1 MVRGRTWLNKMYA
14 ATSQSSLTDGS
25 PELQKTVRV
34 EGGAALR
41 YTHGNLADLYH
52 HDPVRVVFPTP
63 LADDI
68 PQSVIV
74 TTSGGLTGGDHISID
89 VDLETK
95 SRVLVAAQAA
105 EKIYRSAGL
114 NTRIDISLTAAEGCW
129 LEYLPQETI
138 LFDGARLLRKT
149 CLEIE
154 QASSGLAGEMLVFGR
169 RGSGEVFSDGYV
181 KDAWEVRSADRLLW
195 ADTFLLED
203 DVTIPLHHPAALDGA
218 ISMATLVS
226 WGEGVEDILEDVRDR
241 LADQV
246 EGLRASVSLVNGL
259 LILRWLGQDSWVLR
273 NAYGNMWKYLRQSNG
288 ALPAR
293 LPRLWEI

>member
-1 MVRGRTWLNKMYA
+1 MYA
-14 ATSQSSLTDGS
+14 AASQSSHKDEPS
-25 PELQKTVRV
+25 ELQKTVRV

-41 YTHGNLADLYH
+41 YTNGNLADLYH

-63 LADDI
+63 LPDDI
-68 PQSVIV
+68 PQAVIV
-74 TTSGGLTGGDHISID
+74 TTSGGLTGGDHINIG
-89 VDLETK
+89 VALETK
-95 SRVLVAAQAA
+95 SSTLVAAQAA

-114 NTRIDISLTAAEGCW
+114 DTRIDIALRSGEGSW

-138 LFDGARLLRKT
+138 LFDGARLRRT
-149 CLEIE
+149 THLEIE
-154 QASSGLAGEMLVFGR
+154 PASKGMAGEMLVFGR
-169 RGSGEVFSDGYV
+169 HGSGEVFTKGYV

-203 DVTIPLHHPAALDGA
+203 DVTVPLVHPAALDGA
-218 ISMATLVS
+218 IAMATLVS
-226 WGEGVEDILEDVRDR
+226 WGDGIGGMLEDVRER
-241 LADQV
+241 LTEQT

-273 NAYGNMWKYLRQSNG
+273 NAYGNMWKYLRQSSG
-288 ALPAR
+288 AFPAR